1 MQSSARAAR
10 CARTSSRFSGGPT
23 RFEATCN
30 TQRHLKSRSAV
41 SHLPWWGP
49 HVPRQSS
56 GAKRSAR
63 ALPVA
68 TGTRYAHGAT
78 QDGRR
83 NACTKRRGSRQLKK
97 VFGIS
102 QGAPRS
108 SWTHACVAELRV
120 RADRSSSRTTSQRRL
135 QDPHACAAILQLGV
149 HSSAPAW
156 SLRSAQTQRAG
167 EARELLDVEYDA
179 IAPFPPPKPPSCSAR
194 AAAARRASASPPRG
208 STSSSTS
215 LFSTGHTTR
224 PSRPGSTSP
233 RRPGAC

>member
-1 MQSSARAAR
+1 MNVTSRAEATSR
-10 CARTSSRFSGGPT
+10 ICPGGALTSSH
-23 RFEATCN
+23 ATSVVRC
-30 TQRHLKSRSAV
+30 SAI
-41 SHLPWWGP
+41 
-49 HVPRQSS
+49 
-56 GAKRSAR
+56 R
-63 ALPVA
+63 ALAP
-68 TGTRYAHGAT
+68 RSHGYTVCAAT

-83 NACTKRRGSRQLKK
+83 NACTTRRGSRQLKK
-97 VFGIS
+97 S
-102 QGAPRS
+102 LECPKAPRS
-108 SWTHACVAELRV
+108 SWAHACVAELRV
-120 RADRSSSRTTSQRRL
+120 RADRGSSRTTSQRRL

-149 HSSAPAW
+149 HSSAPAR